1 MTSLNPENS
10 VLFVLNSKGRANK
23 FFSSELGVSE
33 DKKTYM
39 RFNDLILS
47 MGNQTKELEKI
58 ASERIKIATIY
69 VKTNLHN
76 ESNRFFNNVRFSE
89 EYQFLQSQ
97 QIDSLKPSEL
107 YNDIFLACSSSD
119 EMIDGLTSIFA
130 RYLVWYGQKNT
141 FVIPKSKAEVKKG
154 KIALVLINSIN
165 KICGE
170 GPEGPVV
177 DGFTFDEIKTFV
189 TLPDSSE
196 SKTSVS
202 ASKTSD
208 KEKYRTFILNE
219 LSEQINLLIVQA
231 ISYSKVT
238 DEELLKM
245 DTDFESH
252 ILADNTSGSSGAFFD
267 SIDGRIAEG
276 ELKEKWEAK
285 SFLGKATHYATLGR
299 MGGGQRGGVV
309 DGGVVSGPVTY
320 ALVCGA
326 LAATGY
332 DQKNRYDVLRK
343 ALKSTQSLLQEFI
356 DRIIGS
362 LFGGHTDTDRFP
374 RRSRLFDNF
383 EFALGDEVEFPNVL
397 NFLGGGDPIDEQRGT
412 TFSEVPIETDLW
424 TMDVMPSA
432 NEVPEVI
439 VDLLKIQDERDI
451 SEEVN
456 DDNNVKSV
464 LADFEARID
473 QAIETNDREL
483 ALHSPTNETTRRIGI
498 GMNSLKKLI
507 EDRLNSLLKR
517 AWDFAITPFKRIF
530 TWVHDF
536 LRATEADFRLNFVKQ
551 KNKFLKDLKMPEL
564 QKLGKGGI
572 EGVKHWADQVLI
584 FVGMGSKSS
593 WALLKQQELEIEAKL
608 FTNTLRRKYQRW
620 GLISE
625 SMIRGL
631 GMFANDWNRI
641 LLLQKDILVKLT
653 SGTARA
659 DGMKKV
665 LGIGVGSA
673 IANSNPAGQVI
684 NVVYQ
689 IVDTTEAYNV
699 GLLTAYIAHGVNG
712 GLVLNIN
719 DGVMANINKFLDKA
733 GANATVT
740 TENTTKAQP
749 PLSVPTQNITPGLGW
764 SMSGPPHLL
773 GGKKSRKKMPRN
785 KYKKKTKTY
794 KKGRR
799 VKKKTKKKNK
809 KKSTHKKK

>member
-10 VLFVLNSKGRANK
+10 VLFVLNSQGRADK

-58 ASERIKIATIY
+58 ASDRIKIATIY

-107 YNDIFLACSSSD
+107 YNNIFIACSTSD
-119 EMIDGLTSIFA
+119 EMINGLTSIFA
-130 RYLVWYGQKNT
+130 RYLVWHGKKNT

-299 MGGGQRGGVV
+299 MGGGQRGG
-309 DGGVVSGPVTY
+309 DGGAVSVPVTY
-320 ALVCGA
+320 AIAAGA
-326 LAATGY
+326 IAITKTGI
-332 DQKNRYDVLRK
+332 DQKNRYNVVTE
-343 ALKSTQSLLQEFI
+343 ALESTQSLMQEFI
-356 DRIIGS
+356 DVIPS
-362 LFGGHTDTDRFP
+362 HLFGGHTDTDRFP
-374 RRSRLFDNF
+374 ENAQLFNNF
-383 EFALGDEVEFPNVL
+383 KFALGDEVEFPNVL
-397 NFLGGGDPIDEQRGT
+397 NFLTGGDPIGEQRGT
-412 TFSEVPIETDLW
+412 TYSELQMDLW
-424 TMDVMPSA
+424 TRGVMPGA

-439 VDLLKIQDERDI
+439 DDLLQIQGGRDI
-451 SEEVN
+451 SEEAN
-456 DDNNVKSV
+456 DDNKAKGV
-464 LADFEARID
+464 LTIFEARIAK
-473 QAIETNDREL
+473 AIETNDREI
-483 ALHSPTNETTRRIGI
+483 ALNSPTNEITRRIGI

-507 EDRLNSLLKR
+507 EDRLNSLLEH
-517 AWDFAITPFKRIF
+517 AWDFAINPFVKIF
-530 TWVHDF
+530 TWFQDF
-536 LRATEADFRLNFVKQ
+536 LRATEADFRLNYTKQ
-551 KNKFLKDLKMPEL
+551 KNKFLKDLKMSEL

-572 EGVKHWADQVLI
+572 EGVKTVMDEVLI
-584 FVGMGSKSS
+584 FVGMGSKSN
-593 WALLKQQELEIEAKL
+593 WALLKQQMLENEANL
-608 FTNTLRRKYQRW
+608 FTNALRGKYQRW
-620 GLISE
+620 DLISG

-631 GMFANDWNRI
+631 SMFANDWNR
-641 LLLQKDILVKLT
+641 LLLLKKDILLKLI
-653 SGTARA
+653 SGTAGA
-659 DGMKKV
+659 DGKKMV
-665 LGIGVGSA
+665 MEFGAGSA
-673 IANSNPAGQVI
+673 LAWLNPAAQGI

-689 IVDTTEAYNV
+689 IVDKTEAWHV
-699 GLLTAYIAHGVNG
+699 GKVTGAIAHLING
-712 GLVLNIN
+712 GLVLKID
-719 DGVMANINKFLDKA
+719 DGVMANINKFLDKE

-740 TENTTKAQP
+740 TENTTNPQQP
-749 PLSVPTQNITPGLGW
+749 VSLPRPNIAPGIGF
-764 SMSGPPHLL
+764 GAGAPQLL

-799 VKKKTKKKNK
+799 VKKKTKKRNK
-809 KKSTHKKK
+809 KKSTRKKI